1 MGDAEK
7 VLDLFC
13 RMARSEINFSKFTL
27 SAILKACENSGNL
40 RVGQMVHSLAVR
52 IDCELDE
59 FISCCLVDMYSKS
72 QWAGDALKVFATFED
87 PKVVSWSV
95 IIACLNKK
103 GTAEKQLRC
112 LRE

>member
-1 MGDAEK
+1 
-7 VLDLFC
+7 
-13 RMARSEINFSKFTL
+13 
-27 SAILKACENSGNL
+27 
-40 RVGQMVHSLAVR
+40 MVRSLAVG

-72 QWAGDALKVFATFED
+72 QRAGGALKVFATFED
-87 PKVVSWSV
+87 PKVVSWTV
-95 IIACLNKK
+95 IIACLKKK